1 MGFLIFQPTIFCFSF
16 DSVRLKEIVQALS
29 RKDWHLLSFLKHQ
42 PSKFADDCFIREFH
56 SRTEYKTKLSLI
68 QLLRILGLPG
78 EG

>member
-16 DSVRLKEIVQALS
+16 DSVRLKEISASFKQKRL
-29 RKDWHLLSFLKHQ
+29 DLLSFLKHQ
-42 PSKFADDCFIREFH
+42 PSKFADDCFIRGFH